1 MDEAAHESR
10 QLFVQKIFGI
20 QWFDAVR
27 WIGIYLKLRSRQRR
41 RGEEEASQQQQ
52 RKAHQ
57 SSKKTNAILEITSES
72 ESSLIFNRIHLL

>member
-20 QWFDAVR
+20 QWFAVR

-41 RGEEEASQQQQ
+41 RGEEEASQQQ

-57 SSKKTNAILEITSES
+57 SSKKNQCHFRDYI
-72 ESSLIFNRIHLL
+72 RVGK

>member
-20 QWFDAVR
+20 QWFAVR

-41 RGEEEASQQQQ
+41 RGEEEASQQQ

>member
-20 QWFDAVR
+20 QWFAVR

-41 RGEEEASQQQQ
+41 RGEEEASQQQ

-57 SSKKTNAILEITSES
+57 SNKKTNAILEITSES

>member
-20 QWFDAVR
+20 QWFAVR

-41 RGEEEASQQQQ
+41 RGEEEASQ